1 MDGITAALVELSGE
15 DETFGFELLDY
26 ETFNYPAELKRRLLD
41 LVDGGSVEELT
52 RLNYE
57 LGQEFASAAN
67 ELRRRSKASVDLIG
81 THGQTVCHLPRKNDL
96 ENTYTLQIGEAAVI
110 AEETGVTT
118 ISDFR
123 SRDVAAGGEGAP
135 LIPYV
140 DYRLFR
146 SETEDRVA
154 LNLGGIAN
162 VTYLPADAT
171 LEAITAFDT
180 GPANMVLDNL
190 VRRFTDGEEEF
201 DRDGKWAA
209 QGSTDEKLLNWLMD
223 QEFIKKEPPKST
235 GRKDFGKDFAE
246 QVVKK
251 GRSLN
256 LSRSDLLAT
265 VTSFT
270 AESVSYNCKTYLEE
284 IDTVIASGGG
294 TRNKTL
300 MDELSRRLDARVTTT
315 EEFGLPPE
323 AKEAAGFA
331 ILAYETSLGN
341 PSNVPG
347 ATGARRS
354 VILGK
359 ISQVAEAGD

>member
-1 MDGITAALVELSGE
+1 MDGITAALVELAGKN
-15 DETFGFELLDY
+15 ETFDFELLDY
-26 ETFNYPAELKRRLLD
+26 ETFNYPTDLKRRLLD

-57 LGQEFASAAN
+57 LGQEFADAAN
-67 ELRRRSKASVDLIG
+67 ELRRRSKAPVDLIG
-81 THGQTVCHLPRKNDL
+81 THGQTVCHLPRKNAL

-110 AEETGVTT
+110 AEETGVKT

-146 SETEDRVA
+146 SETKDRVA

-162 VTYLPADAT
+162 VTHLPADAK
-171 LEAITAFDT
+171 LEEITAFDT

-190 VRRFTDGEEEF
+190 VRKFTDGKEEF

-209 QGSTDEKLLNWLMD
+209 QGSTDEELLSWLMD
-223 QEFIKKEPPKST
+223 REFIKKEPPKST
-235 GRKDFGKDFAE
+235 GRKDFGKDFADQVE
-246 QVVKK
+246 QK
-251 GRSLN
+251 GRRLN

-265 VTSFT
+265 VTLFT
-270 AESVSYNCKTYLEE
+270 AEAVNYNCKTFLEGM
-284 IDTVIASGGG
+284 DTLIASGGG
-294 TRNKTL
+294 ARNETL

-315 EEFGLPPE
+315 EEFGLSPE

-331 ILAYETSLGN
+331 ILAYETSLGR

-347 ATGARRS
+347 ATGAKRP

-359 ISQVAEAGD
+359 VSQVGETGD

>member
-1 MDGITAALVELSGE
+1 MDGITAALVELVGE
-15 DETFGFELLDY
+15 NESFGFEMLDY
-26 ETFNYPAELKRRLLD
+26 ETFSYPNKLKRRLLD

-118 ISDFR
+118 VSDFR

-140 DYRLFR
+140 DYKLLR
-146 SETEDRVA
+146 SETEDRIA

-162 VTYLPADAT
+162 VTYLPANAT

-190 VRRFTDGEEEF
+190 VRSFSNGEEEF
-201 DRDGKWAA
+201 DRDGQWAA
-209 QGSTDEKLLNWLMD
+209 QGSTDEKLLSWLMD
-223 QEFIKKEPPKST
+223 REFIKKEPPKST

-246 QVVKK
+246 RVEQK

-256 LSRSDLLAT
+256 LSKSDLLAT

-270 AESVSYNCKTYLEE
+270 AESVSYNCKTYLEG

-294 TRNKTL
+294 TRNET
-300 MDELSRRLDARVTTT
+300 MMAELSRRLDARVTTT
-315 EEFGLPPE
+315 KEYGLPPE

-331 ILAYETSLGN
+331 ILAYETSLGR

-347 ATGARRS
+347 ATGASRP

-359 ISQVAEAGD
+359 VSQVTETGD